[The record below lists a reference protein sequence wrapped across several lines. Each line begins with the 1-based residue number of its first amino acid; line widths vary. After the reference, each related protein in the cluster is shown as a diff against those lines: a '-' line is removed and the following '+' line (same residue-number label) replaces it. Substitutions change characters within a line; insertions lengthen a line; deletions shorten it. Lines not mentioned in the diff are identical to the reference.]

1 MSLRILFIPLFCIS
15 VCVPV
20 ALAQCPV
27 NTVMVRGR
35 VENPQS
41 NSRIQVQLLYPKQ
54 PGESA
59 ETNLENNAFR
69 IPIEFLTQ
77 SSKPLFKGIHAKCE
91 RKPKTVVV
99 TLLSGDHQSD
109 QVSLDLLKDFDHLD
123 VSAYT
128 LRQELVLKNQH

>member
-1 MSLRILFIPLFCIS
+1 MSPRILFVPLFCIS
-15 VCVPV
+15 ITVPAV
-20 ALAQCPV
+20 LAQCPV

-59 ETNLENNAFR
+59 ETNLENNSFR
-69 IPIEFLTQ
+69 IPVEFLTQ
-77 SSKPLFKGIHAKCE
+77 SSKPLFKDIHAKCD

-99 TLLSGDHQSD
+99 TLLSGDQQAD

-123 VSAYT
+123 ASAYT
-128 LRQELVLKNQH
+128 LRQGLVLKNQH